1 MISHEYE
8 CIFVHIPKCGGTSI
22 EDVIWPMPRSE
33 SNLWEGLI
41 NDYEN
46 KYQTGG
52 LQHLKGYQILQ
63 EVGKDVYKKY
73 YKLSFIRN
81 PWDKAVSQYAY
92 MQKRKDLMDFI
103 GMKDGASFKKYLELI
118 QKKKHVQWEE
128 QYKFILDDNGELM
141 VDFLGRFERFKE
153 DVLKVLEKLSIDVD
167 NIPHRMKSKRKSYDS
182 YYDSE
187 SMEMLQ
193 SIYQVDIEAFGY
205 TFSKC

>member
-1 MISHEYE
+1 MISHQHE

-22 EDVIWPMPRSE
+22 EDIIWPMPRNE
-33 SNLWEGLI
+33 SDLWKGLI
-41 NDYEN
+41 NEYEN

-52 LQHLKGYQILQ
+52 LQHLKGCQILQ
-63 EVGKDVYKKY
+63 EVGKNVYEKY
-73 YKLSFIRN
+73 YKFSFIRN

-92 MQKRKDLMDFI
+92 MQNRKDLMDFI
-103 GMKDGASFKKYLELI
+103 GMKNGASFKKYLELI

-141 VDFLGRFERFKE
+141 VDFLGRFERFNE
-153 DVLKVLEKLSIDVD
+153 DVLKVLKKFGIDV
-167 NIPHRMKSKRKSYDS
+167 NEIPHSMKSKRKSYDS

-193 SIYQVDIEAFGY
+193 SIYKVDIGTFGY
-205 TFSKC
+205 TFSK